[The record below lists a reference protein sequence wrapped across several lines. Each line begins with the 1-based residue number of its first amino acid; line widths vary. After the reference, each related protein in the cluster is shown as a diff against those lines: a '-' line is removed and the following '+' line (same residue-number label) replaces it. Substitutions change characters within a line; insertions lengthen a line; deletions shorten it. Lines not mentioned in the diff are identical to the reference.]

1 MNKIR
6 QKVAQAHRRIVIGYF
21 FNVLTWSVFSCLLLA
36 AIGLAVPKIWYLS
49 FLQSESNYQNWVYS
63 WIAGGALF
71 GILIPLLVTWRKTAS
86 QLSAAIEVDQRFG
99 LKERLSSA
107 LTLEDKVAETSVGQA
122 LLQDAADQADIIDVR
137 DEFRY
142 QPTARALLPIIPVLL
157 LFGIMMIP
165 NAEKKA
171 GASEPDRTDSKQ
183 VEIAI
188 KELKKQIEQKRTE
201 RITKGLKDADGKVK
215 ALEKKFDKLID
226 EEDSSKKDTL
236 IKLNDIK
243 KQIAERQKELGSS
256 QELKE
261 SLNKLRDVGEGPAKE
276 LADAMSK
283 GDMADAKKAIK
294 ALVNKLKAGELSEIE
309 KKKLVKDLKK
319 MAGELEKAAKEHQAE
334 KKKLEEQIKKA
345 VKEGDLDKAAQ
356 LQQQLDEKKAI
367 DQQQEKLEQIGQ
379 KLADCADYMK
389 PGGKPG
395 PPKSGQ
401 KLGKQGEQK
410 NPQQKQNAMKQ
421 AGEALEDLEKQLEQ
435 MQQEMGEMEAL
446 EDLEQLA
453 NDCKDC
459 LAEGSKNGQGK
470 SDGRPKWQDW
480 AKGGGRGAGQRD
492 MEKGDTG
499 TFKSKVKG
507 KLQAGQTVV
516 TGTADGKNL
525 VGRSL
530 SETRDL
536 IEASISKESDPLE
549 NQKMSRI
556 QREHAQQYFK
566 SLRDK

>member
-6 QKVAQAHRRIVIGYF
+6 QKVAQARRRIVVGYF

-49 FLQSESNYQNWVYS
+49 FLQAESDYQNWVYS
-63 WIAGGALF
+63 WIAGGALL
-71 GILIPLLVTWRKTAS
+71 GVLIPLVVTWRKTAS
-86 QLSAAIEVDQRFG
+86 QLSAAIEVDRRFG

-107 LTLEDKVAETSVGQA
+107 LTLEDRVAETSVGQA
-122 LLQDAADQADIIDVR
+122 LLNDAADQADTIDVR

-142 QPTARALLPIIPVLL
+142 QPTVRAFLPIIPILL

-171 GASEPDRTDSKQ
+171 GASEPERTDSKQ

-188 KELKKQIEQKRTE
+188 EELKKQMEQKRKE
-201 RITKGLKDADGKVK
+201 RIAKGLKDADGKVE

-226 EEDSSKKDTL
+226 EKETGKKDAL

-243 KQIAERQKELGSS
+243 KQITERQKELGSS
-256 QELKE
+256 KELKE
-261 SLNKLRDVGEGPAKE
+261 SLNKLKDAGEGPAKE

-283 GDMADAKKAIK
+283 GDMAEAKKAIK
-294 ALVNKLKAGELSEIE
+294 DLVKKLKAGELSEVE
-309 KKKLVKDLKK
+309 KKKLAKDLKN
-319 MAGELEKAAKEHQAE
+319 MAKELKKAAEEHEAE
-334 KKKLEEQIKKA
+334 KKKLEEQIEKA

-356 LQQQLDEKKAI
+356 LQQKLEEKKAM
-367 DQQQEKLEQIGQ
+367 DQQQQKLKQMAE
-379 KLADCADYMK
+379 KLADCAECMK
-389 PGGKPG
+389 PGGQKPG
-395 PPKSGQ
+395 EEGQ
-401 KLGKQGEQK
+401 QG
-410 NPQQKQNAMKQ
+410 NPQQKQEGMKQ
-421 AGEALEDLEKQLEQ
+421 AGEALEDLAKQLEQ

-446 EDLEQLA
+446 EDLEEMA
-453 NDCKDC
+453 DDCKDG
-459 LAEGSKNGQGK
+459 LAEGGKNGQGK
-470 SDGRPKWQDW
+470 KDGPPKWQDW
-480 AKGGGRGAGQRD
+480 AKGSGRGAGQRD
-492 MEKGDTG
+492 LEKGDTG

-507 KLQAGQTVV
+507 KLQQGQTVV

-525 VGRSL
+525 VGRSV
-530 SETRDL
+530 SETREL

-549 NQKMSRI
+549 NQKMSRN

>member
-6 QKVAQAHRRIVIGYF
+6 QKVAQARRRIVIGYF

-49 FLQSESNYQNWVYS
+49 FLQAESDYQNWVYS
-63 WIAGGALF
+63 WIAGGALL
-71 GILIPLLVTWRKTAS
+71 GVLIPLVVTWRKTAS
-86 QLSAAIEVDQRFG
+86 QLSAAIEVDRRFG

-107 LTLEDKVAETSVGQA
+107 LTLEDRVAETSVGQA
-122 LLQDAADQADIIDVR
+122 LLNDAADQADTIDVR

-142 QPTARALLPIIPVLL
+142 QPTVRAFLPIIPILL

-171 GASEPDRTDSKQ
+171 GASEPERTDSKQ

-188 KELKKQIEQKRTE
+188 EELKKQMEQKRKE
-201 RITKGLKDADGKVK
+201 RIAKGLKDADGKVE

-226 EEDSSKKDTL
+226 EKETGKKDAL

-243 KQIAERQKELGSS
+243 KQITERQKELGSS
-256 QELKE
+256 KELKE
-261 SLNKLRDVGEGPAKE
+261 SLNKLKDAGEGPAKE

-283 GDMADAKKAIK
+283 GDMAEAKKAIK
-294 ALVNKLKAGELSEIE
+294 DLVKKLKAGELSEVE
-309 KKKLVKDLKK
+309 KKKLAKDLKN
-319 MAGELEKAAKEHQAE
+319 MAKELKKAAEEHEAE
-334 KKKLEEQIKKA
+334 KKKLEEQIEKA

-356 LQQQLDEKKAI
+356 LQQKLEEKKAM
-367 DQQQEKLEQIGQ
+367 DQQQQKLKQMAE
-379 KLADCADYMK
+379 KLADCAECMK
-389 PGGKPG
+389 PGGQKPG
-395 PPKSGQ
+395 EEGQ
-401 KLGKQGEQK
+401 QG
-410 NPQQKQNAMKQ
+410 NPQQKQEGMKQ
-421 AGEALEDLEKQLEQ
+421 AGEALEDLAKQLEQ

-446 EDLEQLA
+446 EDLEEMA
-453 NDCKDC
+453 DDCKDG
-459 LAEGSKNGQGK
+459 LAEGGKNGQGK
-470 SDGRPKWQDW
+470 KDGPPKWQDW
-480 AKGGGRGAGQRD
+480 AKGSGRGAGQRD
-492 MEKGDTG
+492 LEKGDTG

-507 KLQAGQTVV
+507 KLQQGQTVV

-525 VGRSL
+525 VGRSV
-530 SETRDL
+530 SETREL

-549 NQKMSRI
+549 NQKMSRN

>member
-6 QKVAQAHRRIVIGYF
+6 QKVAQARRRIVIGYF

-49 FLQSESNYQNWVYS
+49 FLQAESDYQNWVYS
-63 WIAGGALF
+63 WIAGGALL
-71 GILIPLLVTWRKTAS
+71 GVLIPLVVTWRKTAS
-86 QLSAAIEVDQRFG
+86 QLSAAIEVDRRFG

-107 LTLEDKVAETSVGQA
+107 LTLEDRVAETSVGQA
-122 LLQDAADQADIIDVR
+122 LLNDAADQADTIDVR

-142 QPTARALLPIIPVLL
+142 QPTVRAFLPIIPILL
-157 LFGIMMIP
+157 LFGITMIP

-171 GASEPDRTDSKQ
+171 GASEPERTDSKQ

-188 KELKKQIEQKRTE
+188 EELKKQMEQKRKE
-201 RITKGLKDADGKVK
+201 RIAKGLKDADGKVE

-226 EEDSSKKDTL
+226 EKETGKKDAL

-243 KQIAERQKELGSS
+243 KQITERQKELGSS
-256 QELKE
+256 KELKE
-261 SLNKLRDVGEGPAKE
+261 SLNKLKDAGEGPAKE

-283 GDMADAKKAIK
+283 GDMAEAKKAIK
-294 ALVNKLKAGELSEIE
+294 DLVKKLKAGELSEIE
-309 KKKLVKDLKK
+309 KKKLAKDLKN
-319 MAGELEKAAKEHQAE
+319 MAKELKKAAEEHEAE
-334 KKKLEEQIKKA
+334 KKKLEEQIEKA

-356 LQQQLDEKKAI
+356 LQQKLEEKKAM
-367 DQQQEKLEQIGQ
+367 DQQQQKLKQMAE
-379 KLADCADYMK
+379 KLADCADCMK

-395 PPKSGQ
+395 GQ
-401 KLGKQGEQK
+401 KPGEEGQQG
-410 NPQQKQNAMKQ
+410 NPQEKQEGMKQ
-421 AGEALEDLEKQLEQ
+421 AGEALEDLAKQLEQ

-446 EDLEQLA
+446 EDLEEMA
-453 NDCKDC
+453 DDCKDG
-459 LAEGSKNGQGK
+459 LAEGGKDGQGK
-470 SDGRPKWQDW
+470 KDGPPKWQDW
-480 AKGGGRGAGQRD
+480 AKGSGRGAGQRD
-492 MEKGDTG
+492 LEKGDTG

-507 KLQAGQTVV
+507 KLQQGQTVV

-525 VGRSL
+525 VGRSV
-530 SETRDL
+530 SETREL

-549 NQKMSRI
+549 NQKMSRN

>member
-6 QKVAQAHRRIVIGYF
+6 RKVAQARRRIVIGNF

-36 AIGLAVPKIWYLS
+36 AIGLAVPKIWFLS
-49 FLQSESNYQNWVYS
+49 LLQSESNYQNWVYS

-107 LTLEDKVAETSVGQA
+107 LTLGDKVAETSIGQA

-142 QPTARALLPIIPVLL
+142 QITARALLPIIPVLL

-165 NAEKKA
+165 NAEKKV

-188 KELKKQIEQKRTE
+188 RELKKQIEQKRTE
-201 RITKGLKDADGKVK
+201 RFTKGLKDADGKVK

-226 EEDSSKKDTL
+226 EEDSGKKDTL

-256 QELKE
+256 QGLKE

-294 ALVNKLKAGELSEIE
+294 DLVNKLKAGELSEIE

-319 MAGELEKAAKEHQAE
+319 MAEELEKAAKEHQAE

-345 VKEGDLDKAAQ
+345 VKTLGETINPIKNGCFPSMLAMN
-356 LQQQLDEKKAI
+356 AI
-367 DQQQEKLEQIGQ
+367 DHLDNKAKSLLAQI
-379 KLADCADYMK
+379 
-389 PGGKPG
+389 
-395 PPKSGQ
+395 KSMPRTPEGVD
-401 KLGKQGEQK
+401 KRFQGYV
-410 NPQQKQNAMKQ
+410 
-421 AGEALEDLEKQLEQ
+421 GRLVDTTVTQLE
-435 MQQEMGEMEAL
+435 
-446 EDLEQLA
+446 
-453 NDCKDC
+453 
-459 LAEGSKNGQGK
+459 GK
-470 SDGRPKWQDW
+470 
-480 AKGGGRGAGQRD
+480 
-492 MEKGDTG
+492 
-499 TFKSKVKG
+499 
-507 KLQAGQTVV
+507 
-516 TGTADGKNL
+516 
-525 VGRSL
+525 
-530 SETRDL
+530 
-536 IEASISKESDPLE
+536 
-549 NQKMSRI
+549 
-556 QREHAQQYFK
+556 
-566 SLRDK
+566 

>member
-6 QKVAQAHRRIVIGYF
+6 QKVAQARRRIVIGYF
-21 FNVLTWSVFSCLLLA
+21 FNVLIWSVFSCLFLA

-49 FLQSESNYQNWVYS
+49 FLQSESSYQNWVLS
-63 WIAGGALF
+63 WIAGGALS
-71 GILIPLLVTWRKTAS
+71 GVLISILVTWRKTAS
-86 QLSAAIEVDQRFG
+86 QLSAAIEVDRRFG

-107 LTLEDKVAETSVGQA
+107 LNLEDEVAETSIGQA
-122 LLQDAADQADIIDVR
+122 LLQDAADQADLIDVR

-142 QPTARALLPIIPVLL
+142 QPTARVLLPIIPVLL

-165 NAEKKA
+165 NAEKKV

-188 KELKKQIEQKRTE
+188 KDLKKQIEQKRAE
-201 RITKGLKDADGKVK
+201 RITRGLKDADGQVK
-215 ALEKKFDKLID
+215 SLEKKFDKLID
-226 EEDSSKKDTL
+226 EKDSGKKDTL

-256 QELKE
+256 KELKE
-261 SLNKLRDVGEGPAKE
+261 SLNNLRDAGEGPAKE

-294 ALVNKLKAGELSEIE
+294 DLVNKLKAGELSEIE
-309 KKKLVKDLKK
+309 KKKLIKDLKK
-319 MAGELEKAAKEHQAE
+319 MAEELEKAAQEHQAE

-345 VKEGDLDKAAQ
+345 VKEGALDKAAQ
-356 LQQQLDEKKAI
+356 LQQKLDEKKAM
-367 DQQQEKLEQIGQ
+367 DQQQEKLKQMGQ
-379 KLADCADYMK
+379 KLVDCADCIRPGAPK
-389 PGGKPG
+389 PNQNPGEKGG
-395 PPKSGQ
+395 
-401 KLGKQGEQK
+401 EK
-410 NPQQKQNAMKQ
+410 NPQQQQNALKQ
-421 AGEALEDLEKQLEQ
+421 AGEALEGLEKQLEQ
-435 MQQEMGEMEAL
+435 MQQEMGEMETL

-453 NDCKDC
+453 DDCKNC
-459 LAEGSKNGQGK
+459 LAEGNKNGQGK
-470 SDGRPKWQDW
+470 SDGPPKWQDW
-480 AKGGGRGAGQRD
+480 AKAGGKGAGQRD

-507 KLQAGQTVV
+507 KLQGGQTVV

-525 VGRSL
+525 VGRSV

-549 NQKMSRI
+549 NQKMPRI

>member
-1 MNKIR
+1 VNKIR
-6 QKVAQAHRRIVIGYF
+6 QKVAQARRRIVIGYF

-49 FLQSESNYQNWVYS
+49 FLQAESDYQNWVYS
-63 WIAGGALF
+63 WIAGGALL
-71 GILIPLLVTWRKTAS
+71 GVLIPLVVTWRKTAS
-86 QLSAAIEVDQRFG
+86 QLSAAIEVDRRFG

-107 LTLEDKVAETSVGQA
+107 LTLEDRVAETSVGQA
-122 LLQDAADQADIIDVR
+122 LLNDAADQADTIDVR

-142 QPTARALLPIIPVLL
+142 QPTVRAFLPIIPILL

-171 GASEPDRTDSKQ
+171 GASEPERTDSKQ

-188 KELKKQIEQKRTE
+188 EELKKQMEQKRKE
-201 RITKGLKDADGKVK
+201 RIAKGLKDADGKVE

-226 EEDSSKKDTL
+226 EKETGKKDAL

-243 KQIAERQKELGSS
+243 KQITERQKELGSS
-256 QELKE
+256 KELKE
-261 SLNKLRDVGEGPAKE
+261 SLNKLKDAGEGPAKE

-283 GDMADAKKAIK
+283 GDMAEAKKAIK
-294 ALVNKLKAGELSEIE
+294 DLVKKLKAGELSEVE
-309 KKKLVKDLKK
+309 KKKLAKDLKN
-319 MAGELEKAAKEHQAE
+319 MAKELKKAAEEHEAE
-334 KKKLEEQIKKA
+334 KKKLEEQIEKA

-356 LQQQLDEKKAI
+356 LQQKLEEKKAM
-367 DQQQEKLEQIGQ
+367 DQQQQKLKQMAE
-379 KLADCADYMK
+379 KLADCAECMK
-389 PGGKPG
+389 PGGQKPG
-395 PPKSGQ
+395 EEGQ
-401 KLGKQGEQK
+401 QG
-410 NPQQKQNAMKQ
+410 NPQQKQEGMKQ
-421 AGEALEDLEKQLEQ
+421 AGEALEDLAKQLEQ

-446 EDLEQLA
+446 EDLEEMA
-453 NDCKDC
+453 DDCKDG
-459 LAEGSKNGQGK
+459 LAEGGKNGQGK
-470 SDGRPKWQDW
+470 KDGPPKWQDW
-480 AKGGGRGAGQRD
+480 AKGSGRGAGQRD
-492 MEKGDTG
+492 LEKGDTG

-507 KLQAGQTVV
+507 KLQQGQTVV

-525 VGRSL
+525 VGRSV
-530 SETRDL
+530 SETREL

-549 NQKMSRI
+549 NQKMSRN

>member
-6 QKVAQAHRRIVIGYF
+6 QKVAQARRRIVIGYF

-49 FLQSESNYQNWVYS
+49 FLQAESDYQNWVYS
-63 WIAGGALF
+63 WIAGGALL
-71 GILIPLLVTWRKTAS
+71 GVLIPLVVTWRKTAS
-86 QLSAAIEVDQRFG
+86 QLSAAIEVDRRFG

-107 LTLEDKVAETSVGQA
+107 LTLEDRVAETSVGQA
-122 LLQDAADQADIIDVR
+122 LLNDAADQADTIDVR

-142 QPTARALLPIIPVLL
+142 QPTVRAFLPIIPILL

-171 GASEPDRTDSKQ
+171 GASEPERTDSKQ

-188 KELKKQIEQKRTE
+188 EELKKQMEQKRKE
-201 RITKGLKDADGKVK
+201 RIAKGLKDADGKVE

-226 EEDSSKKDTL
+226 EKETGKKDAL

-243 KQIAERQKELGSS
+243 KQITERQKELGSS
-256 QELKE
+256 KELKE
-261 SLNKLRDVGEGPAKE
+261 SLNKLKDAGEGPAKE

-283 GDMADAKKAIK
+283 GDMAEAKKAIK
-294 ALVNKLKAGELSEIE
+294 DLVKKLKAGELSEVE
-309 KKKLVKDLKK
+309 KKKLAKDLKN
-319 MAGELEKAAKEHQAE
+319 MAKELKKAAEEHEAE
-334 KKKLEEQIKKA
+334 KKKLEEQIEKA

-356 LQQQLDEKKAI
+356 LQQKLEEKKAM
-367 DQQQEKLEQIGQ
+367 DQQQQKLKQMAE
-379 KLADCADYMK
+379 KLADCAECMK
-389 PGGKPG
+389 PGEE
-395 PPKSGQ
+395 GQ
-401 KLGKQGEQK
+401 QG
-410 NPQQKQNAMKQ
+410 NPQQKQEGMKQ
-421 AGEALEDLEKQLEQ
+421 AGEALEDLAKQLEQ

-446 EDLEQLA
+446 EDLEEMA
-453 NDCKDC
+453 DDCKDG
-459 LAEGSKNGQGK
+459 LAEGGKNGQGK
-470 SDGRPKWQDW
+470 KDGPPKWQDW
-480 AKGGGRGAGQRD
+480 AKGSGRGAGQRD
-492 MEKGDTG
+492 LEKGDTG

-507 KLQAGQTVV
+507 KLQQGQTVV

-525 VGRSL
+525 VGRSV
-530 SETRDL
+530 SETREL

-549 NQKMSRI
+549 NQKMSRN

>member
-1 MNKIR
+1 VNKILK
-6 QKVAQAHRRIVIGYF
+6 KVAQARRRIVIGYF
-21 FNVLTWSVFSCLLLA
+21 FNVLTWSAFSCLLLA

-49 FLQSESNYQNWVYS
+49 FLQSESDYQNWVYS
-63 WIAGGALF
+63 WIAGGALL
-71 GILIPLLVTWRKTAS
+71 GVLIPLIVTWRKTAS
-86 QLSAAIEVDQRFG
+86 QLSAAIEVDRRFG

-107 LTLEDKVAETSVGQA
+107 LMLEDGIAKTSVGQA
-122 LLQDAADQADIIDVR
+122 LLNDAADQADIIDVR

-142 QPTARALLPIIPVLL
+142 QPTARAFLPIIPVLL

-171 GASEPDRTDSKQ
+171 GASEPERTDAKQ

-188 KELKKQIEQKRTE
+188 KELKKQIEQKRKE
-201 RITKGLKDADGKVK
+201 RIAKGLKDADGKVE

-226 EEDSSKKDTL
+226 EKETGKKDAL

-243 KQIAERQKELGSS
+243 KQIAERQRELGSS
-256 QELKE
+256 KELKE
-261 SLNKLRDVGEGPAKE
+261 SLNKLKDAGEGPAKE

-283 GDMADAKKAIK
+283 GNMADAKKAVK
-294 ALVNKLKAGELSEIE
+294 DLVKKLKAGELSEIE
-309 KKKLVKDLKK
+309 KKKLAKDLKK
-319 MAGELEKAAKEHQAE
+319 MADELKKAAEQHEAE
-334 KKKLEEQIKKA
+334 KKKLEEQIEKA

-356 LQQQLDEKKAI
+356 LQQKLDEKKAM
-367 DQQQEKLEQIGQ
+367 DQQQDKLKQMAQ
-379 KLADCADYMK
+379 KLADCADCMK
-389 PGGKPG
+389 PGDKPG
-395 PPKSGQ
+395 GQ
-401 KLGKQGEQK
+401 KPGQKGQQGD
-410 NPQQKQNAMKQ
+410 PQNQQQAMQQ
-421 AGEALEDLEKQLEQ
+421 AGEALDDLAKQLEQ

-446 EDLEQLA
+446 EDLENMA
-453 NDCKDC
+453 DDCKDG
-459 LAEGSKNGQGK
+459 LAEGKGKGQGQK
-470 SDGRPKWQDW
+470 DGPPKWQDW
-480 AKGGGRGAGQRD
+480 AEGNGRGAGQRD
-492 MEKGDTG
+492 LEKGDTG

-507 KLQAGQTVV
+507 KLQQGQTVV

-525 VGRSL
+525 VGRSV

>member
-1 MNKIR
+1 MNRIR
-6 QKVAQAHRRIVIGYF
+6 QKVAQARRRIVIGYF
-21 FNVLTWSVFSCLLLA
+21 FNVLIWSVFSCLFLA

-49 FLQSESNYQNWVYS
+49 FLQSESSYQNWVLS
-63 WIAGGALF
+63 WIAGGALSGF
-71 GILIPLLVTWRKTAS
+71 LISILVTWRKTAS
-86 QLSAAIEVDQRFG
+86 QLSAAIEVDRRFG

-107 LTLEDKVAETSVGQA
+107 LNLEDEVAETSIGQA
-122 LLQDAADQADIIDVR
+122 LLQDAADQADLIDVR

-142 QPTARALLPIIPVLL
+142 QPTARVLLPIIPVLL

-171 GASEPDRTDSKQ
+171 GASEPDQTDSKQ

-188 KELKKQIEQKRTE
+188 KELKKQIEQKRAE
-201 RITKGLKDADGKVK
+201 RITRGLKDAGGQVK
-215 ALEKKFDKLID
+215 SLEKKFDKLID
-226 EEDSSKKDTL
+226 EKDSGKKDTL

-256 QELKE
+256 KELKE
-261 SLNKLRDVGEGPAKE
+261 SLNNLRDAGEGPAKE

-294 ALVNKLKAGELSEIE
+294 DLVNKLKAGELSEIE

-319 MAGELEKAAKEHQAE
+319 MAEELEKAAEEHQAE

-356 LQQQLDEKKAI
+356 LQQQ
-367 DQQQEKLEQIGQ
+367 EKLQQMGQ
-379 KLADCADYMK
+379 KLADCADCMK

-395 PPKSGQ
+395 APKPGQ
-401 KLGKQGEQK
+401 KPGKQGGLE
-410 NPQQKQNAMKQ
+410 NPQQKQDAMKQ
-421 AGEALEDLEKQLEQ
+421 AGEALEDLENQLDQ

-459 LAEGSKNGQGK
+459 LAEGNKSGKGK
-470 SDGRPKWQDW
+470 SDGPPKWQDW
-480 AKGGGRGAGQRD
+480 AKGSGKGAGQRD

>member
-1 MNKIR
+1 VNKIR
-6 QKVAQAHRRIVIGYF
+6 QKVAQARRRIVIGYF
-21 FNVLTWSVFSCLLLA
+21 FNVLTWWVFSCLLLA

-49 FLQSESNYQNWVYS
+49 FLQSESSYQNWVYS
-63 WIAGGALF
+63 WIAGGALL

-86 QLSAAIEVDQRFG
+86 QLSAAIEVDRRFG

-107 LTLEDKVAETSVGQA
+107 LTLEDKIAETSVGQA
-122 LLQDAADQADIIDVR
+122 LLNDAADQAEIIDVR

-142 QPTARALLPIIPVLL
+142 QPTARAFLPIIPVLL

-188 KELKKQIEQKRTE
+188 KELKKQIEQKRKE

-226 EEDSSKKDTL
+226 EKDSGKKDTL

-256 QELKE
+256 KELKE
-261 SLNKLRDVGEGPAKE
+261 SLNKLKDAGEGPAKE

-283 GDMADAKKAIK
+283 GDMAEAKKAVK
-294 ALVNKLKAGELSEIE
+294 DLVNKLKAGELSEIE

-319 MAGELEKAAKEHQAE
+319 MAEELKKAAQEHQAE

-356 LQQQLDEKKAI
+356 LQQKLDEKKAM
-367 DQQQEKLEQIGQ
+367 DQQQEKLKQMGQ
-379 KLADCADYMK
+379 KLADCADCMK

-395 PPKSGQ
+395 APKPGQ
-401 KLGKQGEQK
+401 KPGQKGEQGD
-410 NPQQKQNAMKQ
+410 PQQQDAAKQ
-421 AGEALEDLEKQLEQ
+421 AGEALEDLAKQMEQ

-446 EDLEQLA
+446 EDLEQMA
-453 NDCKDC
+453 NDCKDG
-459 LAEGSKNGQGK
+459 LAEGGKNGQGK
-470 SDGRPKWQDW
+470 GDGPPKWQDW

-492 MEKGDTG
+492 LEKGDTG

-507 KLQAGQTVV
+507 KLQQGQTVV

-525 VGRSL
+525 VGRSV

-536 IEASISKESDPLE
+536 IQASISQESDPLE

>member
-1 MNKIR
+1 VNKIR
-6 QKVAQAHRRIVIGYF
+6 QKVAQARRRIVIGYF

-49 FLQSESNYQNWVYS
+49 FLQAESDYQNWVYS
-63 WIAGGALF
+63 WIAGGALL
-71 GILIPLLVTWRKTAS
+71 GVLIPLVVTWRKTAS
-86 QLSAAIEVDQRFG
+86 QLSAAIEVDRRFG

-107 LTLEDKVAETSVGQA
+107 LTLEDEVAETSVGQA
-122 LLQDAADQADIIDVR
+122 LLNDAADQADTIDVR

-142 QPTARALLPIIPVLL
+142 QPTVRAFLPIIPILL

-171 GASEPDRTDSKQ
+171 GASEPERTDSKQ

-188 KELKKQIEQKRTE
+188 EELKKQMEQKRKE
-201 RITKGLKDADGKVK
+201 RIAKGLKDADGKVE

-226 EEDSSKKDTL
+226 EKETGKKDAL

-243 KQIAERQKELGSS
+243 KQITERQKELGSS
-256 QELKE
+256 KELKE
-261 SLNKLRDVGEGPAKE
+261 SLNKLKDAGEGPAKE

-283 GDMADAKKAIK
+283 GDMAEAKKAIK
-294 ALVNKLKAGELSEIE
+294 DLVKKLKAGELSEIE
-309 KKKLVKDLKK
+309 KKKLAKDLKN
-319 MAGELEKAAKEHQAE
+319 MAKELKKAAEEHEAE
-334 KKKLEEQIKKA
+334 KKKLEEQIEKA

-356 LQQQLDEKKAI
+356 LQQKLEEKKAM
-367 DQQQEKLEQIGQ
+367 DQQQQKLKQMAE
-379 KLADCADYMK
+379 KLADCAECMK
-389 PGGKPG
+389 PGGQKPG
-395 PPKSGQ
+395 EEGQ
-401 KLGKQGEQK
+401 QG
-410 NPQQKQNAMKQ
+410 NPQQKQEGMKQ
-421 AGEALEDLEKQLEQ
+421 AGEALEDLAKQLEQ

-446 EDLEQLA
+446 EDLEEMA
-453 NDCKDC
+453 DDCKDG
-459 LAEGSKNGQGK
+459 LAEGGKNGQGK
-470 SDGRPKWQDW
+470 KDGPPKWQDW
-480 AKGGGRGAGQRD
+480 AKGSGRGAGQRD
-492 MEKGDTG
+492 LEKGDTG

-507 KLQAGQTVV
+507 KLQQGQTVV

-525 VGRSL
+525 VGRSV
-530 SETRDL
+530 SETREL

-549 NQKMSRI
+549 NQKMSRN